1 MRIISRKK
9 LIEAAQKHGDLDGPL
24 DAWYKITKQ
33 ASWGSIVDVRRT
45 FSTAD
50 SVENGTVF
58 NIKGNS
64 YRLIAWVNY
73 NSQKVFIRQVLTHA
87 EYDEEGWKDD
97 CRGN

>member
-1 MRIISRKK
+1 LRIISCKK

-50 SVENGTVF
+50 SVENCTVF